1 MNSFLNSSGF
11 ILKSSFINQIVM
23 YILSFLKPDIPG
35 APHFSEINIIE
46 FLYYFQCLEKKHD
59 INNNDLIKML
69 LDYYKR
75 EKRS

>member
-46 FLYYFQCLEKKHD
+46 FLYYFQCLKKKHD
-59 INNNDLIKML
+59 MNNNDLIKIFPN
-69 LDYYKR
+69 YYERK
-75 EKRS
+75 KKS